1 MPTKKESAH
10 KVDKGEFSSPESTLG
25 ADSYLVSVPPS
36 CYCSGTQKTLLSL
49 QKVQMAGNTETH
61 IHPRPSGVGMGWLCC
76 CPGIV
81 WEPVRKQA
89 DTQIVRKHLATV
101 VSACWA
107 SVDWSWHKEWNK
119 CTRANLRFQKKK
131 KVQAKNEWLNILPKS
146 LQARKKPPPPEQR

>member
-1 MPTKKESAH
+1 MSQVGLRMCVWLHYSSFGSTIRRARLVIERLQVQIPAGAA
-10 KVDKGEFSSPESTLG
+10 GEFSSPESTLG

-61 IHPRPSGVGMGWLCC
+61 IHPRPNGVGMGCLCC

-101 VSACWA
+101 VSA
-107 SVDWSWHKEWNK
+107 
-119 CTRANLRFQKKK
+119 R
-131 KVQAKNEWLNILPKS
+131 
-146 LQARKKPPPPEQR
+146 